1 MLTGKP
7 ATPYKETPPSDDTS
21 FIKGFG
27 MPMPPSIEK
36 KIDRA
41 GGQKKAVDDGLF
53 AGIATYDGLFHR
65 NSKVGQIL
73 TRLPTATCDPAQLLL
88 RQLDLGV
95 VGCQGRL
102 FAQ

>member
-41 GGQKKAVDDGLF
+41 GGQKKAVE
-53 AGIATYDGLFHR
+53 
-65 NSKVGQIL
+65 
-73 TRLPTATCDPAQLLL
+73 
-88 RQLDLGV
+88 
-95 VGCQGRL
+95 
-102 FAQ
+102 